1 MDDVQNI
8 RSGPGGGMDP
18 EMMTPQ
24 QLHDTLWKVLSFRDN
39 VSKKIENTLE
49 KIPGLVSSAVNSFD
63 WIAILTFSGSSFRR
77 VRWWRKSPAI
87 SAFSCSLLWSLVS
100 DTKVVNPGASLILP
114 LHLDMKPI
122 IKSATTGLAQG
133 SAEVISSHDQL
144 EVFHDPSASDP
155 THSFLSK
162 DHFVSARVSQA
173 R

>member
-77 VRWWRKSPAI
+77 VRW
-87 SAFSCSLLWSLVS
+87 
-100 DTKVVNPGASLILP
+100 
-114 LHLDMKPI
+114 
-122 IKSATTGLAQG
+122 
-133 SAEVISSHDQL
+133 
-144 EVFHDPSASDP
+144 
-155 THSFLSK
+155 
-162 DHFVSARVSQA
+162 
-173 R
+173 